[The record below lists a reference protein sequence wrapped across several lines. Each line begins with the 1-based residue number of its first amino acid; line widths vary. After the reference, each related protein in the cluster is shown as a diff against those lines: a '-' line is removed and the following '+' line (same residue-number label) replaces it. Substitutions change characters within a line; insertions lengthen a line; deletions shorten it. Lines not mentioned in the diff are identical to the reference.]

1 MGKGILGIDNPLRL
15 LRALFYMNGKVYGG
29 GGGGRRA
36 QKSSLFVTMSL
47 ITTSTDRKIG
57 VVV

>member
-29 GGGGRRA
+29 GGGGE
-36 QKSSLFVTMSL
+36 KSTE
-47 ITTSTDRKIG
+47 I
-57 VVV
+57 